1 MSGIARLVGVDGT
14 AKVLLEQVQYKLVIP
29 ARKLDLGAEVLMRNQ
44 RLILPDSL
52 LDADEPIRV
61 DSPRKICVE
70 SFLIFI
76 YTITPL

>member
-14 AKVLLEQVQYKLVIP
+14 AKVLLQQVQYKLVIP

-52 LDADEPIRV
+52 LDADEPVRV
-61 DSPRKICVE
+61 DSPGKICVE

-76 YTITPL
+76 YTITPI